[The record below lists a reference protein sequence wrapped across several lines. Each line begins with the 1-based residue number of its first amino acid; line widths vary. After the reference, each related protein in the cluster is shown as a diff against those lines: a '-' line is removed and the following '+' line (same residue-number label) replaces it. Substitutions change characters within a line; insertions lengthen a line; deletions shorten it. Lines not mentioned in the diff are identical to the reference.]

1 MRPGRR
7 RSHLWRRAARTLAA
21 SGVTLGAAAMIADWT
36 GSGWLSG
43 PAAIGAIGAL
53 LLAFALFPNLPAAAG
68 GDDWTNVP
76 DASGNTDNE

>member
-1 MRPGRR
+1 
-7 RSHLWRRAARTLAA
+7 
-21 SGVTLGAAAMIADWT
+21 MIADWT